1 MLEQGNSGQKEQS
14 LFREKTLKRIS
25 SPEKLTDYLRV
36 TNPGVWVLLAVVILL
51 LGGMLIWASVGTL
64 ETTVSAKI
72 IVKEN
77 VALVAPEGNNLVKDG
92 MPLRIN
98 DADYVIQTTTEDEYG
113 RVFGMA
119 EVTLPDGTYEGVVVT
134 EQIRPID
141 FLFESR

>member
-119 EVTLPDGTYEGVVVT
+119 EVTLPDGTYEGIVVT

>member
-1 MLEQGNSGQKEQS
+1 MEQGNSGQKEQS

>member
-1 MLEQGNSGQKEQS
+1 MEQGNSGQKEQS

-77 VALVAPEGNNLVKDG
+77 VALVAPEGNNQVKDG

-119 EVTLPDGTYEGVVVT
+119 EVTLPDGTYEGIVVT

>member
-1 MLEQGNSGQKEQS
+1 LEQGNSGQKEQS

-77 VALVAPEGNNLVKDG
+77 VALVAPEGNNQVKDG

-119 EVTLPDGTYEGVVVT
+119 EVTLPDGTYEGIVVT

>member
-1 MLEQGNSGQKEQS
+1 MLEQGNSEQKEQS

-72 IVKEN
+72 IVKDN
-77 VALVAPEGNNLVKDG
+77 VALVAAEGNNQVTDG

>member
-1 MLEQGNSGQKEQS
+1 MEQGNSGQKEQS

-77 VALVAPEGNNLVKDG
+77 VALVAPEGNNQVKDG

>member
-77 VALVAPEGNNLVKDG
+77 VALVAPEGNNQVKGG

-119 EVTLPDGTYEGVVVT
+119 EVTLPDGTYEGIVVI